1 MSALPQRFIEDKAL
15 RDAAKA
21 VLDAD
26 IALFKASL
34 EQQGIAGRVR
44 SQITGKMQRRVIN
57 GARDVL
63 DQAKEQASDHPGVL
77 AILIGAIILWFARE
91 PLLDLFGLGDSN
103 ADDIGEH
110 DVEFDDAT
118 NQTENL

>member
-44 SQITGKMQRRVIN
+44 SQITGKMRRRVIS

-77 AILIGAIILWFARE
+77 AVLIGAIILWFARE
-91 PLLDLFGLGDSN
+91 PLSGLFGFGDSN
-103 ADDIGEH
+103 ADDISEH
-110 DVEFDDAT
+110 DAEFDDAT
-118 NQTENL
+118 NQTETL